1 MMKKM
6 KLSLIQSV
14 RHSIAG
20 DLWRNYKLNRFRRRW
35 VNEHGKSGSIPMN
48 VFPERLV
55 TIGKGSYG
63 ELNVIT
69 FSDIAKLHIGN
80 FVSIAQNVAFLLDAE
95 HFTNH
100 ISTYPFRVKML
111 QSEHA
116 EAFGKGNITIDDDV
130 WIGYGAV
137 ILSGVHIGQGAVIA
151 AGSVVSSDIPAYA
164 VADGIPAKV
173 IKYRFDRE
181 TVDELLR
188 IDFGRL
194 NEKTVRENLPDLYRE
209 IHTADDIKAMKWL
222 PYKKT

>member
-69 FSDIAKLHIGN
+69 FSDIAKLHI
-80 FVSIAQNVAFLLDAE
+80 
-95 HFTNH
+95 
-100 ISTYPFRVKML
+100 
-111 QSEHA
+111 
-116 EAFGKGNITIDDDV
+116 
-130 WIGYGAV
+130 
-137 ILSGVHIGQGAVIA
+137 
-151 AGSVVSSDIPAYA
+151 
-164 VADGIPAKV
+164 
-173 IKYRFDRE
+173 
-181 TVDELLR
+181 
-188 IDFGRL
+188 
-194 NEKTVRENLPDLYRE
+194 
-209 IHTADDIKAMKWL
+209 
-222 PYKKT
+222 